1 MYYQFLTIHDLSHAK
16 GRYLWPLRSFM
27 RRHPIFIFCTSLVFV
42 ILASTFLAYDI
53 VYLKAKLAIAGSY
66 NAFLTHLWPVGLP
79 NRTDVWE
86 NENSKAMHALISCMS
101 ADNCLENQSS
111 IVLLSSFHFANSISG
126 HVSGEDIWCVPRECT
141 AVECSYRAYQGNE
154 RCRRIRFTLRHCR

>member
-1 MYYQFLTIHDLSHAK
+1 MHYQSRTIHNLSRAK
-16 GRYLWPLRSFM
+16 GGHPWPLRRVM
-27 RRHPIFIFCTSLVFV
+27 RRHPILIFCTSFVFV

-86 NENSKAMHALISCMS
+86 NENSKAMHSLIGCIS
-101 ADNCLENQSS
+101 ADNCLENQAS
-111 IVLLSSFHFANSISG
+111 IVLLSSPHFANSISG
-126 HVSGEDIWCVPRECT
+126 HVSGEDIWCVLHEFT
-141 AVECSYRAYQGNE
+141 ADNCSDHAY
-154 RCRRIRFTLRHCR
+154 